1 MDKANLYG
9 GDKMINRD
17 NLIDA
22 YINATIDDMD
32 TLTLQEM
39 VADMLYNTLKEYT
52 TSELRKE
59 VKTYYPELLKEQTK

>member
-1 MDKANLYG
+1 MDKLNFYG

-59 VKTYYPELLKEQTK
+59 VKTYHPELLKEHTK